1 MPGKLTWLSDELH
14 SECNTAVL
22 QRARGITNQW
32 RAKMRDLYCLN
43 DPEADRITLSAS
55 VRGTTSPSSNYTVQ
69 ATVDMGDQLLLA
81 RYCSCP
87 AFAGADSAH
96 DRGYRDS
103 FGYRSFS
110 DDDEIYDYED
120 ILKKS
125 PAEVKEDV
133 NRLWDEFS
141 VTGDEGSALV
151 KDTGD
156 ATTTSK
162 GLLSLTRL
170 FSGRTQKVKIAFLN
184 EKTSETSSWTY
195 SHELGRLYLE
205 ETYPNNVETFHIDNL
220 EEGESAEKAI
230 ESAIQLGS
238 DIIFTTSPCLIK
250 SSVRAAVAHPNVIIL
265 NCSLNQ
271 FYHSLRTYYGRM
283 YEAKFLMGAI
293 AAAMSQTDHIGYL
306 ADYPIYGTIANI
318 NAFAMGAKM
327 INPRAMIH
335 LEWSRINH
343 WSGRHLSEMEEVQ
356 VISGQDMIR
365 PDAPSREFGI
375 YKKGKDGIE
384 NIASPMW
391 HWGKFYEQIV
401 QNVLDGTWKKTKTAM
416 NYWLGLS
423 SDVIDIVYS
432 NNLPVGTRR
441 LLKFLEASIIKGT
454 LEPFYGVLYSQ
465 DGIVQ
470 KSEDESMTPE
480 QIVTMDW
487 LADNVLGVIPTFSD
501 LTDEARELVL
511 LQGPLNTEE

>member
-1 MPGKLTWLSDELH
+1 M
-14 SECNTAVL
+14 
-22 QRARGITNQW
+22 
-32 RAKMRDLYCLN
+32 
-43 DPEADRITLSAS
+43 
-55 VRGTTSPSSNYTVQ
+55 
-69 ATVDMGDQLLLA
+69 
-81 RYCSCP
+81 
-87 AFAGADSAH
+87 
-96 DRGYRDS
+96 
-103 FGYRSFS
+103 
-110 DDDEIYDYED
+110 
-120 ILKKS
+120 
-125 PAEVKEDV
+125 
-133 NRLWDEFS
+133 
-141 VTGDEGSALV
+141 
-151 KDTGD
+151 
-156 ATTTSK
+156 
-162 GLLSLTRL
+162 
-170 FSGRTQKVKIAFLN
+170 
-184 EKTSETSSWTY
+184 
-195 SHELGRLYLE
+195 
-205 ETYPNNVETFHIDNL
+205 ETFHIDNI

-230 ESAIQLGS
+230 EAAIAQGS
-238 DIIFTTSPCLIK
+238 DLIFTTSPCLIK

-293 AAAMSQTDHIGYL
+293 AAAMSETDHIGYL

-365 PDAPSREFGI
+365 PDAPSREFGL
-375 YKKGKDGIE
+375 YMKGKNGIE
-384 NIASPMW
+384 NIASPIW

-432 NNLPVGTRR
+432 NSLPVGTRR
-441 LLKFLEASIIKGT
+441 LLKFLQASIIKNT

-470 KSEDESMTPE
+470 KSEDESLTPE

-487 LADNVLGVIPTFSD
+487 LADNVLGVIPSFSD